1 MRVDNAVIRQAIHD
15 ILVAVGEDPT
25 REGLSSTPDRVAEL
39 FGELYSGVGVN
50 PVSIIRNA
58 NSVISDAS
66 ERGELVALRG
76 IAFHSLCEHH
86 LLPFEG
92 VASVVY
98 QPAQGIVGLGTL
110 ATLVEVTA
118 ARPQLQE
125 RLGEMVAQALM
136 ESGVAAGALV
146 LISATH
152 GCVRFRGP
160 KQALTTVTVAAEGT
174 LVSGTGRHEAL
185 LLVGGDEGA

>member
-1 MRVDNAVIRQAIHD
+1 VDNAVIRQAIHD

-50 PVSIIRNA
+50 PVSVIRNA

-174 LVSGTGRHEAL
+174 LASGTGRHEAL

>member
-39 FGELYSGVGVN
+39 FGELYSGVGID
-50 PVSIIRNA
+50 PVSVIRNA
-58 NSVISDAS
+58 NSVVSDES

>member
-1 MRVDNAVIRQAIHD
+1 VDNAVIRQAIHD

-39 FGELYSGVGVN
+39 FGELYSGVGID
-50 PVSIIRNA
+50 PVSVIRNA
-58 NSVISDAS
+58 NSVVSDES